1 MSCIK
6 RTPADIAF
14 SRCVRY
20 RAGYQCERCGAQHTE
35 SSMGLHCS
43 HVHGR
48 RSWSVRFHPENAF
61 ALCYG
66 CHSYMGSNPHEH
78 EAFAISKIGPGRYE
92 LLLEL
97 KRDTRLGKVYRQTG
111 GKGEIAKHYRNELKR
126 MESTK
131 EPDFDAWY

>member
-20 RAGYQCERCGAQHTE
+20 RAGYQCQRCGAQHDE

-66 CHSYMGSNPHEH
+66 CHSYLGGQPHEH
-78 EAFAISKIGPGRYE
+78 EQFAISLMGPGRYE
-92 LLLEL
+92 MLLDI
-97 KRDTRLGKVYRQTG
+97 KRSVALGKIYRITDG
-111 GKGEIAKHYRNELKR
+111 RGPIAKHYRDELAR
-126 MESTK
+126 MIRTGIRQFE
-131 EPDFDAWY
+131 AWQ